1 MRRAILIL
9 FLMGALVGVIPL
21 PGLGAISFFFA
32 PFVAALW
39 MAVEVAR
46 HGRPG
51 EAVLQPR
58 HGQFLGPGGP
68 DDPFAGEGVDEGERS
83 ARLSPGG

>member
-1 MRRAILIL
+1 MLRAILL
-9 FLMGALVGVIPL
+9 FLLMVTLVGVIAT
-21 PGLGAISFFFA
+21 PGLGTISFFFA

-39 MAVEVAR
+39 IALEVAR

-51 EAVLQPR
+51 AAVLLAR

-68 DDPFAGEGVDEGERS
+68 DDPFVGENVDEDERS
-83 ARLSPGG
+83 RVPGG

>member
-1 MRRAILIL
+1 MRRAILL
-9 FLMGALVGVIPL
+9 FLLIVTLGGAFAT
-21 PGLGAISFFFA
+21 PGLGPISFFFA

-39 MAVEVAR
+39 IALEVAR

-51 EAVLQPR
+51 AAVLQAR

-68 DDPFAGEGVDEGERS
+68 DDPFVGEDVDEGEPSRV
-83 ARLSPGG
+83 PVGG

>member
-1 MRRAILIL
+1 MRRAILL
-9 FLMGALVGVIPL
+9 LVMMVTLVVVIPL

-39 MAVEVAR
+39 IAFELAR

-51 EAVLQPR
+51 ETVLHAR

-68 DDPFAGEGVDEGERS
+68 DDPFADEGPR
-83 ARLSPGG
+83 